1 MGKYL
6 EYKVAKN
13 ILHQIN
19 TRPDKYML
27 IHYSSSSLQGNEF
40 PSISSI
46 SLMNYE
52 NKDRIQFSIAKYID
66 LENTIENA
74 EKRLLI
80 DFWEYIEHVSK
91 YFTFIHWNM
100 NSETF
105 GFEAIANRTR
115 ILLGTKCEQSKYLQK
130 IDLDDL
136 LGQLY
141 SDQYVSHP
149 KMYKLYELNKLS
161 INNFENGDQELKWF
175 DEEKWYKIA
184 KASMAKVNFI
194 YEVLNRAGTPRLK
207 VENKFLNKKLILKD
221 RVRYIINE
229 TLWGRFLFWFIVTIL
244 GALVSIFLEK
254 LL

>member
-1 MGKYL
+1 
-6 EYKVAKN
+6 
-13 ILHQIN
+13 
-19 TRPDKYML
+19 
-27 IHYSSSSLQGNEF
+27 
-40 PSISSI
+40 
-46 SLMNYE
+46 
-52 NKDRIQFSIAKYID
+52 
-66 LENTIENA
+66 
-74 EKRLLI
+74 
-80 DFWEYIEHVSK
+80 
-91 YFTFIHWNM
+91 M
-100 NSETF
+100 NSEKF

-194 YEVLNRAGTPRLK
+194 YEVLNRAGTPRLR